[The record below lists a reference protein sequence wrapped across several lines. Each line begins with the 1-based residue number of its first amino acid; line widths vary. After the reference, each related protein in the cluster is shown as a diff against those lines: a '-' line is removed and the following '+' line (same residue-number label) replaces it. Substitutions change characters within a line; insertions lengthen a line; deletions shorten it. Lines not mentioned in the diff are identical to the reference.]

1 MLLVQSVLLP
11 GEALGAADAGVAE
24 GGQAGAPNDADGARD
39 SLGARAQAEG
49 TARAASASATQGVQ
63 HFDIDEFEVQG
74 AETLPQIEMEEAIY
88 PFMGPKKTADDVAKA
103 REALEKAYHEKGYQ
117 AVSVSI
123 PPQNVERGIVV
134 LKVSELKVGHLRIA
148 KSRYFDQEN
157 IKEHAP
163 SVKEGVVPNFNG
175 ITKDIIALN
184 QWPDRR
190 VTPALRAGS
199 APGTVDVDLNVED
212 KLPLHASLE
221 LNNRQSSDTTPT
233 RLNTSA
239 RYDNLWQRGHS
250 LNLSFQIAPERPD
263 DAEVLSGSYLARSL
277 GNDWLSLLA
286 YGVKTRS
293 DVTTVGGIN
302 VLGPGEIIGARAIA
316 TLPTLEGFFHSISVG
331 VDYKSFDQQVR
342 LGDGEFSSPI
352 TYFPI
357 VANYNASWKREG
369 SLTQLNAGVTW
380 GTRGLGSGPERFD
393 DRRAFAEA
401 NFIYVR
407 GDLTHTRDLPEG
419 FQLYGKLQGQLA
431 DQPLVSNEQFSIGGV
446 DTVRGYLESEAVG
459 DNGLVGTVELRTPD
473 IGALLQKVGGGEA
486 ADAESKERLISEWR
500 FFAFAD
506 AGEVDIRS
514 PLAEQDSVFR
524 LWSYGVGVNFKMLDH
539 FNGSV
544 VLAKPMLDQAS
555 TEAGQER
562 VHFRFWGEF

>member
-1 MLLVQSVLLP
+1 M
-11 GEALGAADAGVAE
+11 AAE
-24 GGQAGAPNDADGARD
+24 GASSGVPGDTGGGSDARVGTTASGAVSAVQGA
-39 SLGARAQAEG
+39 
-49 TARAASASATQGVQ
+49 Q

-74 AETLPQIEMEEAIY
+74 AETLPQIEIEDAIY
-88 PFMGPKKTADDVAKA
+88 PFMGPNKTSDDVAKA

-134 LKVSELKVGHLRIA
+134 LKVSELKVGRLRVA

-157 IKEHAP
+157 IKDHAQ

-175 ITKDIIALN
+175 ITKDIVGLN

-190 VTPALRAGS
+190 VTPALRAGT

-212 KLPLHASLE
+212 KLPLHASIE
-221 LNNRQSSDTTPT
+221 LNNRQSPDTTPT
-233 RLNTSA
+233 RLNASV
-239 RYDNLWQRGHS
+239 RYDNLWQLGHS
-250 LNLSFQIAPERPD
+250 LSVSFQTAPERPD
-263 DAEVLSGSYLARSL
+263 DAEVYSGSYLARSL

-293 DVTTVGGIN
+293 DITTIGGIN

-316 TLPTLEGFFHSISVG
+316 TLPSLDGFFHSVSVG
-331 VDYKSFDQQVR
+331 VDYKRFDQQVR
-342 LGDGEFSSPI
+342 LGGDAFSSPI

-357 VANYNASWKREG
+357 VANYNASWPREG
-369 SLTQLNAGVTW
+369 ALTQLNAGVTW
-380 GTRGLGSGPERFD
+380 GTRGLGSGPENFD
-393 DRRAFAEA
+393 ARRAFAEA

-407 GDLTHTRDLPEG
+407 ADLAHTHDLPEG

-431 DQPLVSNEQFSIGGV
+431 DQPLVSNEQFSIGGL

-459 DNGLVGTVELRTPD
+459 DNGLVGTIELRSPD
-473 IGALLQKVGGGEA
+473 IAAALQKAVGSET
-486 ADAESKERLISEWR
+486 ADAGSKEKLISEWR

-506 AGEVDIRS
+506 AGEVNIRS
-514 PLAEQDSVFR
+514 PLPEQESVFE
-524 LWSYGVGVNFKMLDH
+524 LWSYGVGMNFKMFDH
-539 FNGSV
+539 LNGSV
-544 VLAKPMLDQAS
+544 VLARPNVDQDG
-555 TEAGQER
+555 TVAGQER
-562 VHFRFWGEF
+562 VHFRVWGDF